1 MRNKNLIIIL
11 FSIVIL
17 GAVGILIYVNKDSK
31 ETDSQKFAKEYNTV
45 STDNV
50 FTYRSMQEIINILKR
65 GTAVVYLGFP
75 ECPWCR
81 EYVIHL
87 NEVAKIA
94 GINKIYYKNIL
105 NERKENTEQYQEI
118 VEILSEY
125 LQYDEEGN
133 KRIYVPAVIVVKDG
147 NIIGFDDET
156 AWDTKGY
163 KDPKEYWA
171 KENLLGLKEKLTN
184 LFNQISSSACT
195 TECNR

>member
-1 MRNKNLIIIL
+1 MKNKNLIIIL

-17 GAVGILIYVNKDSK
+17 GAVGIFIYANKDSK

-87 NEVAKIA
+87 NEVAKTA

-133 KRIYVPAVIVVKDG
+133 KRIYVPAVIVVKEG

-171 KENLLGLKEKLTN
+171 KENLPGLKEKLAN